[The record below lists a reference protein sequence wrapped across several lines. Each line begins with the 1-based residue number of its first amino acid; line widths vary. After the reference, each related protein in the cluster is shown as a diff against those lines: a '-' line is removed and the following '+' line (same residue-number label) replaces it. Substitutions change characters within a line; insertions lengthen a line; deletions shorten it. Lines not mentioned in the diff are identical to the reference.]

1 INTSRGGLID
11 TPSLVAAIESG
22 HVGAVGLDVYEEE
35 DGKFFRDLSDTVMHD
50 DVLARL
56 ISFPNVLLTSHQAF
70 FTQEAMTTIAQTTIA
85 NLDDAA
91 AGRASA
97 NLLRP

>member
-1 INTSRGGLID
+1 
-11 TPSLVAAIESG
+11 
-22 HVGAVGLDVYEEE
+22 
-35 DGKFFRDLSDTVMHD
+35 
-50 DVLARL
+50 
-56 ISFPNVLLTSHQAF
+56 
-70 FTQEAMTTIAQTTIA
+70 MTTIAQTTIA